1 MPDTKISTRDQIIQL
16 LQQGKFHEAL
26 NCCDR
31 ELAVTPEND
40 ILLNNKAVAL
50 ISLNRY
56 EEALA
61 HAKKAAAINPMSA
74 DTWVNIGV
82 ALDKLDRRQEATGA
96 LRRALKISPYNAYAR
111 ALLGIIYQK
120 LEMVECV
127 EHHNRKLQ
135 ELLFPR
141 EYTGFFFALA
151 SFLLGILLG
160 GLHSAEGLS
169 FAIRTVSEGILVLL
183 FCGIGAIYLRSLHI
197 WKETNHH
204 PFAGSGTAAAGTGHH
219 KSPYPVLCV
228 LAAVF
233 ILGILSGILIWIYY
247 HSIIAIPV

>member
-1 MPDTKISTRDQIIQL
+1 MTGTEFSGRDQIIQL

-26 NCCDR
+26 DCCNR
-31 ELAVTPEND
+31 ELAVHPEND
-40 ILLNNKAVAL
+40 TILSNKAVAL

-56 EEALA
+56 EEALSSA
-61 HAKKAAAINPMSA
+61 RKAAAINPRLS

-82 ALDKLDRRQEATGA
+82 ALDKLDRRQEATEA

-120 LEMVECV
+120 LEREDCV

-141 EYTGFFFALA
+141 EYTGFFFALS

-160 GLHSAEGLS
+160 GLYSAEGLS
-169 FAIRTVSEGILVLL
+169 LAIRAASEAILVLL
-183 FCGIGAIYLRSLHI
+183 FCGICAMYLRSHHL
-197 WKETNHH
+197 WKEINRH
-204 PFAGSGTAAAGTGHH
+204 PLPGSGPAEGARHN
-219 KSPYPVLCV
+219 KSPAPVLFV
-228 LAAVF
+228 LGFAFV
-233 ILGILSGILIWIYY
+233 LGVLSGILIWMYY
-247 HSIIAIPV
+247 HAAIPLPV